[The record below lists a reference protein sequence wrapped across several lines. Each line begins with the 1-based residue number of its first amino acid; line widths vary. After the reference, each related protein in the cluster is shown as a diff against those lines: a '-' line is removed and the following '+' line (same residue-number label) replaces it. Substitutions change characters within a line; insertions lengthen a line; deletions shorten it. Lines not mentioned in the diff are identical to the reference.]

1 MNLLGNLE
9 TNWGRGGWGCWTD
22 GDYSEESVMFSLP
35 PGLLANNRRL
45 GRVLLLETYSA
56 KGKMNGR

>member
-1 MNLLGNLE
+1 
-9 TNWGRGGWGCWTD
+9 
-22 GDYSEESVMFSLP
+22 MFSLG